1 MLDLTKFESST
12 MKLYR
17 AVPIL
22 GFVDKQ
28 RKVRHPGRRLP
39 SNIPY
44 LVDNLWEFTRPASK
58 PSRRHAVY
66 ASPTVELALENASAA
81 GFDRANYVVCELV
94 FDEEPPLIQLS
105 VKDARWHDD
114 VANVQR
120 EVNSMLSRWVE
131 TDLTNKG
138 ELSALFLPG
147 TSKRELMGAMEEQP
161 ELKEIVL
168 EASKVVTLWED
179 EPSAD
184 GEFFLEVVEGN
195 GYVLTKI

>member
-1 MLDLTKFESST
+1 

-44 LVDNLWEFTRPASK
+44 LVDNMWEFTRTASM

-66 ASPTVELALENASAA
+66 ASPTVELALENACAA
-81 GFDRANYVVCELV
+81 GVDRANYVVCELV
-94 FDEEPPLIQLS
+94 FDKEPPSMQLS

-120 EVNSMLSRWVE
+120 NVSKLLGRWVE
-131 TDLTNKG
+131 TDLANKCT
-138 ELSALFLPG
+138 LAALFLPG
-147 TSKRELMGAMEEQP
+147 TSKDELMGAMEAQP
-161 ELKEIVL
+161 RLKEIVL
-168 EASKVVTLWED
+168 EASKFVTLWKD

-184 GEFFLEVVEGN
+184 GEFFFEVLDGN